1 MSWNCSFTTSL
12 FLLYKK
18 FKTSP
23 MFTLFS
29 NTYFMEE
36 NSISLIISILALLI
50 AILSYFLSKRTKK
63 AERPNEFFN
72 TMPLQLQAYERLVML
87 TERIALPNLISRV
100 SQPQYTAKEMQ
111 MVLLDNIK
119 QEFEYNSSQQIY
131 VSRVA
136 WEAVRNLK
144 DQNMITINQIANVL
158 PPDATATDL
167 NKQLLE
173 IILSQKEKDL
183 HAFVLDTLNY
193 EAKEIMNR

>member
-1 MSWNCSFTTSL
+1 MPSFS
-12 FLLYKK
+12 
-18 FKTSP
+18 
-23 MFTLFS
+23 S
-29 NTYFMEE
+29 NTKFMEE
-36 NSISLIISILALLI
+36 TSISIIISSVALFI
-50 AILSYFLSKRTKK
+50 AIVSYFQSKKTTKLQAPK
-63 AERPNEFFN
+63 EFFN
-72 TMPLQLQAYERLVML
+72 SIPLQLQAYERLVML

-158 PPDATATDL
+158 PPDARATDL

-173 IILSQKEKDL
+173 IILNQKEKDI
-183 HAFVLDTLNY
+183 HAVVLDTLNY

>member
-1 MSWNCSFTTSL
+1 
-12 FLLYKK
+12 
-18 FKTSP
+18 
-23 MFTLFS
+23 
-29 NTYFMEE
+29 MEE
-36 NSISLIISILALLI
+36 TSISLIISVLALLV
-50 AILSYFLSKRTKK
+50 ALLSYYQSKKPKK
-63 AERPNEFFN
+63 PKTPKEFFN
-72 TMPLQLQAYERLVML
+72 TIPLQLQAYERLVML

-111 MVLLDNIK
+111 LVLLDNIK

-158 PPDATATDL
+158 PPDARATDL

-173 IILSQKEKDL
+173 IILNQKEKDI
-183 HAFVLDTLNY
+183 HAVVLDTLNF

>member
-1 MSWNCSFTTSL
+1 
-12 FLLYKK
+12 
-18 FKTSP
+18 
-23 MFTLFS
+23 
-29 NTYFMEE
+29 MEE
-36 NSISLIISILALLI
+36 SSISLIISVVALFI
-50 AILSYFLSKRTKK
+50 VILSYYQSRKNQKPQTSR
-63 AERPNEFFN
+63 EFFN
-72 TMPLQLQAYERLVML
+72 TVPLQLQAYERLVML
-87 TERIALPNLISRV
+87 TERISLPNLISRV

-144 DQNMITINQIANVL
+144 DQNMITINQVANVL
-158 PPDATATDL
+158 PPDARAHDL

-173 IILSQKEKDL
+173 IILNQKEKDL

-193 EAKEIMNR
+193 EAKEIMNK

>member
-1 MSWNCSFTTSL
+1 MLSKRFNIFE
-12 FLLYKK
+12 
-18 FKTSP
+18 
-23 MFTLFS
+23 
-29 NTYFMEE
+29 NTYFMEG
-36 NSISLIISILALLI
+36 SSVSLIISVVALFI
-50 AILSYFLSKRTKK
+50 AILSFYQSRKNKRHQPSK
-63 AERPNEFFN
+63 EFFN
-72 TMPLQLQAYERLVML
+72 TIPLQLQAYERLVML

-144 DQNMITINQIANVL
+144 DQNMITINQVANVL
-158 PPDATATDL
+158 HPESRAHDL

-173 IILSQKEKDL
+173 IILNQKEKDL
-183 HAFVLDTLNY
+183 HAVVLDTLNY

>member
-1 MSWNCSFTTSL
+1 
-12 FLLYKK
+12 
-18 FKTSP
+18 
-23 MFTLFS
+23 
-29 NTYFMEE
+29 MEE
-36 NSISLIISILALLI
+36 TSISLIISVVALFI
-50 AILSYFLSKRTKK
+50 AIVSYFQSKKPKK
-63 AERPNEFFN
+63 IQAPKEFFN
-72 TMPLQLQAYERLVML
+72 SIPLQLQAYERLVML

-111 MVLLDNIK
+111 MVLIDNIK

-158 PPDATATDL
+158 PPDARATDL

-173 IILSQKEKDL
+173 IILNQKEKDI
-183 HAFVLDTLNY
+183 HAVVLDTLNY
-193 EAKEIMNR
+193 EAKEILNR